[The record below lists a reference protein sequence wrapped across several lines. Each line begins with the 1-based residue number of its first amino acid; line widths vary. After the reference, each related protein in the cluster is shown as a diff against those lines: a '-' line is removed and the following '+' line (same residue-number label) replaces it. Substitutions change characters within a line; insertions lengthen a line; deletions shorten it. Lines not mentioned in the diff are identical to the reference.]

1 MSENKRYVQ
10 FEFPYDDFIVKDYQ
24 TNEELWNSMI
34 IDRLNEQEEEIR
46 RLKWSNKIL
55 RVNRKDCEFGRR
67 EERKRWVKMDEMRIE
82 HIRLLQ
88 KRLKENGLSIYV
100 NGDVDDL

>member
-55 RVNRKDCEFGRR
+55 RVNKKDCEFGRR

-82 HIRLLQ
+82 HIRVLQ
-88 KRLKENGLSIYV
+88 KRLKKNGLSIYI
-100 NGDVDDL
+100 NGDDDD

>member
-10 FEFPYDDFIVKDYQ
+10 FEFPYDDFIVKDHQ

-34 IDRLNEQEEEIR
+34 IDRLNDQEEEIQ

-55 RVNRKDCEFGRR
+55 RANKKDCEFGRR

-82 HIRLLQ
+82 HIRVLQ
-88 KRLKENGLSIYV
+88 KRLKKNGLSIYI
-100 NGDVDDL
+100 NGDDDD

>member
-10 FEFPYDDFIVKDYQ
+10 FEFPYDDFIVKDHQ

-34 IDRLNEQEEEIR
+34 IDRLNKQEEEIR
-46 RLKWSNKIL
+46 QLKWSNKIL
-55 RVNRKDCEFGRR
+55 RVNKKDCEFGRR

-82 HIRLLQ
+82 HIRILQ
-88 KRLKENGLSIYV
+88 KRLKKNGLSIYI
-100 NGDVDDL
+100 NGDGDD